1 MSIKPDSWII
11 KMAKECDM
19 IRPFSEDQV
28 KKGVISFGPSSYGYD
43 IRIADEFKLYKGN
56 AHDVIDPK
64 NIDQNLFENYTG
76 REVIIPA
83 NSFCLGRSVEY
94 FKIPRE
100 ILVICSGKSTYCRC
114 GIIVNVSPLEPEWE
128 GYLTISIINASP
140 SSVKLH
146 ANEGIGQILFLE
158 AAQICQ
164 SSYKDKKGKYDKQ
177 TEITLAR

>member
-64 NIDQNLFENYTG
+64 YIDQNLFKNYTG

-128 GYLTISIINASP
+128 
-140 SSVKLH
+140 
-146 ANEGIGQILFLE
+146 
-158 AAQICQ
+158 
-164 SSYKDKKGKYDKQ
+164 
-177 TEITLAR
+177 

>member
-11 KMAKECDM
+11 KQAKECDM

-43 IRIADEFKLYKGN
+43 IRISDEFKLYKGT
-56 AHDVIDPK
+56 AQDIIDPK
-64 NIDQNLFENYTG
+64 NIDQNLFEDYKG

-83 NSFCLGRSVEY
+83 NSFCLGKSVEY

-128 GYLTISIINASP
+128 GHLTISIINASP
-140 SSVKLH
+140 SPVKLY
-146 ANEGIGQILFLE
+146 ANEGIGQILCLE
-158 AAQICQ
+158 ADQICQ